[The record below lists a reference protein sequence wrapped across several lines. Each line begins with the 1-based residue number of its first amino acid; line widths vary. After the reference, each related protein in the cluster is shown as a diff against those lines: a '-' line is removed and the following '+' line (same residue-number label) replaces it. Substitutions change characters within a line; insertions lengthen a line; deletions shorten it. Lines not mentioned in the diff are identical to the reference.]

1 MEYLYGVGFEPT
13 RPKPADLKSA
23 PLNHSG
29 NRTDISSTYYIINYF
44 FKSVYR
50 TLLYY
55 KLFWNILLYYEHYD
69 TKIKY

>member
-1 MEYLYGVGFEPT
+1 MVDILMLYIYNNFKLLKYLYGVGFEPT

-29 NRTDISSTYYIINYF
+29 NRTGISSTYYIIKHF
-44 FKSVYR
+44 FKRVYR

-55 KLFWNILLYYEHYD
+55 K
-69 TKIKY
+69 